1 MVIRVPVLY
10 GPGNFQESAVL
21 YMYKQVVDGEDCY
34 VDHIQQRVPTL
45 TTDIA
50 KTIRNLIESKCSLR
64 GIVHLSA
71 EVVVAFV
78 FECRKN
84 LQSTKW
90 RF

>member
-1 MVIRVPVLY
+1 
-10 GPGNFQESAVL
+10 
-21 YMYKQVVDGEDCY
+21 MYKQVVDGEDCY

-64 GIVHLSA
+64 GIVHLSS
-71 EVVVAFV
+71 EVVNQFV